1 MHSQSF
7 FSLWAEGGERQADS
21 GPDTSYFPALGCLLR
36 QARGGDWG
44 NAGGGVLGSSA
55 LGLLSLV
62 STNQYLGEKI
72 RLYLLTQTLGRA
84 FGLCI
89 FFFPPFSSFVEV

>member
-1 MHSQSF
+1 M
-7 FSLWAEGGERQADS
+7 
-21 GPDTSYFPALGCLLR
+21 
-36 QARGGDWG
+36 
-44 NAGGGVLGSSA
+44 LGSSA

-89 FFFPPFSSFVEV
+89 FFSPPFPALLKYD